1 MMVALPKEAMR
12 MTEAEYLAFERASE
26 TKHEYID
33 GHVYA
38 MAGASRTHN
47 LICTNTVAALHP
59 QLRQTPCEI
68 YQGDMRVKVQ
78 FGDLYSYP
86 DVTIVCD
93 EPQFADSKQDMLLNP
108 VILVEVLSP
117 TTANYDRG
125 RKFQQYRQLESIQE
139 YLLIEQ
145 DSPRIERYLRQAD
158 NTWLLSDAIG
168 LDASLELPSIGC
180 TLKLA
185 DVYQKVT
192 FETED
197 AAGQ

>member
-47 LICTNTVAALHP
+47 LIYTNTVAALHP
-59 QLRQTPCEI
+59 QLRQTPREI
-68 YQGDMRVKVQ
+68 YQGVMRVKVQ

-86 DVTIVCD
+86 EVTIVCD
-93 EPQFADSKQDMLLNP
+93 KPQFADSKQDMLLNP

-145 DSPRIERYLRQAD
+145 DTPGSSVICAKRTMPGCSATPSVSTPASNSPR
-158 NTWLLSDAIG
+158 
-168 LDASLELPSIGC
+168 
-180 TLKLA
+180 LA
-185 DVYQKVT
+185 
-192 FETED
+192 
-197 AAGQ
+197 AR

>member
-1 MMVALPKEAMR
+1 MVALPQESTR

-38 MAGASRTHN
+38 MAGASRQHN
-47 LICTNTVAALHP
+47 LISTNTVATLHF
-59 QLRQTPCEI
+59 QLRQTPCET

-78 FGDLYSYP
+78 MGDLYSYP
-86 DVTIVCD
+86 DVTVVCA

-108 VILVEVLSP
+108 VIVVEVLSP
-117 TTANYDRG
+117 TTEKYDRG
-125 RKFQQYRQLESIQE
+125 KKFRQYRQLDSMQE
-139 YLLIEQ
+139 YLIIEQ
-145 DSPRIERYLRQAD
+145 EKSHIEHYLRQPD
-158 NTWLLSDAIG
+158 NTWLLADAVG

-192 FETED
+192 FEQAE
-197 AAGQ
+197 Q

>member
-1 MMVALPKEAMR
+1 MVALTQESTR

-38 MAGASRTHN
+38 MTGGSPAHN
-47 LICTNTVAALHP
+47 LITMYTAVSLANQLQGQPCAVYPSDMKIKANRDYVYADVSVVCGDP
-59 QLRQTPCEI
+59 Q
-68 YQGDMRVKVQ
+68 YQDK
-78 FGDLYSYP
+78 D
-86 DVTIVCD
+86 I
-93 EPQFADSKQDMLLNP
+93 LLNP
-108 VILVEVLSP
+108 IVVVEVLSP
-117 TTANYDRG
+117 TTEQYDRG
-125 RKFQQYRQLESIQE
+125 RKFQQYRQLESLQE

-145 DSPRIERYLRQAD
+145 DKPRIEHYLRQAD
-158 NTWLLSDAIG
+158 NTWLLADAVG

-192 FETED
+192 FE
-197 AAGQ
+197 QNPQ